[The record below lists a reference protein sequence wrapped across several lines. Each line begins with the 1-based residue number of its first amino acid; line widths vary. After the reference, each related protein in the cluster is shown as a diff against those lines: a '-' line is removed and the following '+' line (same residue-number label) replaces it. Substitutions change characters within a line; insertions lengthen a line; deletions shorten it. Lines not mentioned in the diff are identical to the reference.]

1 MKIMRV
7 VRTFLSLTNTVLL
20 IGSASVQ
27 GITATVY
34 DTDSDAN
41 KVIAADSDG
50 SVATVLP
57 SLLHRRGN
65 FGATATVVGRTL
77 DEADAALPGVKITLT
92 QTTTGQHRTVLS
104 DSSGDFVFLLLPA
117 GQYALTAERNGF
129 QKLLL
134 RGFELQVD
142 QRASFDLKL
151 KAGQISETVEIV
163 SEAPILQSET
173 ASVGTV
179 ISQEKIVRL
188 PLNGREFQQLALL
201 VPGAVPAAQGSS
213 LSFRGGFN
221 VGGARE
227 SANQFLLDG
236 VDDNN
241 SSANQFVFRPSIDM
255 IQEFKVQTNSY
266 SSEFGRGAGAQVN
279 IITKSGT
286 NRYHGN
292 AFEFLRNSAFDA
304 KNFFDLPG
312 TTPPFKRNQFGAT
325 FGGPLPLLNFGEGV
339 PVFNSGKDRTFFF
352 LSYEG
357 LRLRQ
362 GVTRTA
368 SVPTAGQR
376 QGNFG
381 ATARIR
387 DPQRVGNCNATDTT
401 ACFPNGIIPAD
412 RINSIGLAIARAFP
426 MPNNSSD
433 PVRNLVSTLS
443 RPQDADQFSVRVDHR
458 FTEKSTVFFRYSVN
472 QDQQI
477 DVFDTL
483 IGTLNSNLPGFGRND
498 NQRTES
504 ISLNYTQVINSR
516 AVNEFRF
523 GFNRL
528 RQIRAPQNRT
538 DSVSALSLTG
548 LSSDPRTFGFPAFR
562 VTGFD
567 SLGDNVQLP
576 QERTDYTYQFV
587 DNVSLQRGA
596 HTIKA
601 GLDLRPFRS
610 NNFNPGSS
618 RGDFRFTGL
627 YTNFGLA
634 DLLLGLIAQDTRG
647 VGNAERVRLQ
657 KSYGFYVQDDWKAG
671 RRLTFNLGL
680 RYELNPPLTERNN
693 LLSNFDVQTR
703 AIIIAG
709 QNGLGKEVYQTD
721 KNNFAPRFGFAWL
734 PFRDQKTVIRGGYGI
749 YYDLP
754 IVGNELGGIY
764 GNPPF
769 RSTSTFNGTLAAPI
783 SLNNPFPT
791 QSLGAS
797 TLSPTGVQRDLK
809 TSYLQN
815 FSLGVQR
822 EILKDVVIEVAYIG
836 NKGTNLI
843 RNRNINQAVLG
854 AGSIASRRPFAGF
867 GNISFRES
875 SANSTYHSLQARAE
889 KRFAQGFTF
898 LASYTFSKAIDDS
911 SGVPGSS
918 ASTNNPQNSFDLRSE
933 RGLSEFDVRHR
944 FVASFIYELPF
955 GKGKS
960 FLKSGIA
967 GQIFGNFEI
976 AGIFAAQTGRP
987 FTPRISADRS
997 NTGQLQDRP
1006 NIVGNARL
1014 SNSDP
1019 QLWFNTAAFAI
1030 PAAGTFGNAG
1040 RNILTGPGYNNADLA
1055 LVKRISFGEGR
1066 NLELRGEAF
1075 NIFNHPNF
1083 DLPNTIADSA
1093 QFGRIF
1099 SAGAA
1104 RQIQL
1109 GLKLTF

>member
-1 MKIMRV
+1 MKMK
-7 VRTFLSLTNTVLL
+7 LSIILLSIVTIVFFNTAAT
-20 IGSASVQ
+20 ISIIAQTS
-27 GITATVY
+27 TAT
-34 DTDSDAN
+34 
-41 KVIAADSDG
+41 
-50 SVATVLP
+50 L
-57 SLLHRRGN
+57 
-65 FGATATVVGRTL
+65 VGRTF
-77 DEADAALPGVKITLT
+77 DEANAVLPNVKITLT
-92 QTTTGQHRTVLS
+92 QTTTGLNRTVIS
-104 DSSGDFVFLLLPA
+104 DDSGNYVFLLLPA
-117 GQYALTAERNGF
+117 GKYRLTAELENF
-129 QKLLL
+129 QKLV
-134 RGFELQVD
+134 RSEFDLQVD
-142 QRASFDLKL
+142 QRAGLDLVL
-151 KAGQISETVEIV
+151 KSGQIAETVVVNPEV
-163 SEAPILQSET
+163 SPLQTES

-227 SANQFLLDG
+227 SSNQFLLDG
-236 VDDNN
+236 ADNNN
-241 SSANQFVFRPSIDM
+241 SSANQYVFRPSVDM

-266 SSEFGRGAGAQVN
+266 SAEFGRGAGGQVN

-286 NRYHGN
+286 NEYRGN
-292 AFEFLRNSAFDA
+292 LFEFLRNSAFDA
-304 KNFFDLPG
+304 KNFFDLP
-312 TTPPFKRNQFGAT
+312 TSSPSFKRNQFGAT
-325 FGGPLPLLNFGEGV
+325 FGGPLPFLNFGEGV
-339 PVFNSGKDRTFFF
+339 PIFNSGVNRTFFF

-362 GVTRTA
+362 GVTRSA
-368 SVPTAGQR
+368 SVPTLLQR

-381 ATARIR
+381 SAARIR
-387 DPQRVGNCNATDTT
+387 DPLRAGNCNATDTT

-412 RINSIGLAIARAFP
+412 RINPIGLAIAGFFP
-426 MPNNSSD
+426 SPNNTSD

-443 RPQDADQFSVRVDHR
+443 RPQDADQFSVRIDHR
-458 FTEKSTVFFRYSVN
+458 ISKKANLFFRYSIN

-483 IGTLNSNLPGFGRND
+483 VGTINTNLPGFGRND

-504 ISLNYTQVINSR
+504 ISFSYMQIINAR
-516 AVNEFRF
+516 TVNEFRF
-523 GFNRL
+523 GYNFL
-528 RQIRAPQNRT
+528 RQIRAPENKT
-538 DSVSALSLTG
+538 DFVSTLGLIG

-567 SLGDNVQLP
+567 PLGDNVQLP
-576 QERTDYTYQFV
+576 QERSDSTYQFI
-587 DNVSLQRGA
+587 DNITLQRGA
-596 HTIKA
+596 HTVKA
-601 GLDLRPFRS
+601 GFDLRPFRS
-610 NNFNPGSS
+610 VNFNPGSS

-627 YTNFGLA
+627 YTNNGLA

-657 KSYGFYVQDDWKAG
+657 KSYGFYVQDDWKVS

-680 RYELNPPLTERNN
+680 RYELNPPLTEPDN
-693 LLSNFDVQTR
+693 LLSNFDVAAR
-703 AIIIAG
+703 SIIIAG
-709 QNGLGKEVYQTD
+709 QNGLGSNVYATD
-721 KNNFAPRFGFAWL
+721 KNNFAPRFGFAWQ
-734 PFRDQKTVIRGGYGI
+734 PFDDRKTVVRGGYGI

-769 RSTSTFNGTLAAPI
+769 RSISTFNGTLANPI
-783 SLNNPFPT
+783 TLNNPFPT
-791 QSLGAS
+791 QSLGAA

-815 FSLGVQR
+815 FSLGIQR
-822 EILKDVVIEVAYIG
+822 EAFKDVVLEVSYIG
-836 NKGTNLI
+836 NKGTHLL

-867 GNISFRES
+867 GNIPFRES
-875 SANSTYHSLQARAE
+875 SASSTYHSLQARAE

-911 SGVPGSS
+911 SGVP
-918 ASTNNPQNSFDLRSE
+918 ASTATTNNPQNSFDLRSE

-960 FLKSGIA
+960 FLQDGFLS
-967 GQIFGNFEI
+967 QIFGNFEL
-976 AGIFAAQTGRP
+976 AGIVAAQTGRP
-987 FTPRISADRS
+987 FTPRISSDRS

-1006 NIVGNARL
+1006 NIIGNPRID
-1014 SNSDP
+1014 NPDP
-1019 QLWFNTAAFAI
+1019 QLWFNTAAFSIA
-1030 PAAGTFGNAG
+1030 PAGTFGNAG
-1040 RNILTGPGYNNADLA
+1040 RNILTGPGYSNTDIA
-1055 LVKRISFGEGR
+1055 LVKRIKLSEIR
-1066 NLELRGEAF
+1066 NLELRGEVF
-1075 NIFNHPNF
+1075 NLFNRPNF
-1083 DLPNTIADSA
+1083 DLPNAFADSA

-1099 SAGAA
+1099 SAGLA
-1104 RQIQL
+1104 RQIQF
-1109 GLKLTF
+1109 GLKFNF

>member
-1 MKIMRV
+1 MKKN
-7 VRTFLSLTNTVLL
+7 LSLVILT
-20 IGSASVQ
+20 
-27 GITATVY
+27 
-34 DTDSDAN
+34 
-41 KVIAADSDG
+41 IAAI
-50 SVATVLP
+50 AFL
-57 SLLHRRGN
+57 N
-65 FGATATVVGRTL
+65 FAASITTYAQTATATLVGRTT
-77 DEADAALPGVKITLT
+77 DEAEAALPGVKITLT
-92 QTTTGQHRTVLS
+92 QTTTGQTRTVTS
-104 DSSGDFVFLLLPA
+104 DESGNYVFLLLPA
-117 GQYALTAERNGF
+117 GKYQLTAELAGF
-129 QKLLL
+129 QRLV
-134 RGFELQVD
+134 RSEFELQVD
-142 QRASFDLKL
+142 QRAGLDLAL
-151 KAGQISETVEIV
+151 KAGQITETVEIKD
-163 SEAPILQSET
+163 EASILQTES

-227 SANQFLLDG
+227 SSNQFLLDG
-236 VDDNN
+236 ADNNN
-241 SSANQFVFRPSIDM
+241 SSANQYVFRPSVDM

-266 SSEFGRGAGAQVN
+266 SAEFGRGAGGQVN

-286 NRYHGN
+286 NEYHGN

-304 KNFFDLPG
+304 KNFFDLP
-312 TTPPFKRNQFGAT
+312 TSSPSFKRNQFGAT
-325 FGGPLPLLNFGEGV
+325 FGGPLPFLNFGEGG
-339 PVFNSGKDRTFFF
+339 PVFNSGKNRTFFF

-362 GVTRTA
+362 GVTRSA
-368 SVPTAGQR
+368 AVPSLLAR
-376 QGNFG
+376 EGNFG
-381 ATARIR
+381 ANARIR
-387 DPQRVGNCNATDTT
+387 DPQRAGNCNATDTT
-401 ACFPNGIIPAD
+401 ACFPNGIIPTN
-412 RINSIGLAIARAFP
+412 RINPIGLAIVRAFP
-426 MPNNSSD
+426 MPNNASD

-458 FTEKSTVFFRYSVN
+458 ISEKANIFFRYSIN

-483 IGTLNSNLPGFGRND
+483 VGTINTNLPGFGRDD
-498 NQRTES
+498 NQRTKS
-504 ISLNYTQVINSR
+504 ISLSYTQIINPR
-516 AVNEFRF
+516 TVNEFRF
-523 GFNRL
+523 GYNFL
-528 RQIRAPQNRT
+528 KQIRAPENKT
-538 DSVSALSLTG
+538 DFVTALGLTG

-567 SLGDNVQLP
+567 PLGDNVQLP
-576 QERTDYTYQFV
+576 QERSDSTYQFI
-587 DNVSLQRGA
+587 DNITLQRGA

-601 GLDLRPFRS
+601 GFDLRPFRS
-610 NNFNPGSS
+610 VNFNPGSS

-627 YTNFGLA
+627 YTNNGLA

-647 VGNAERVRLQ
+647 VGSAERVRLQ
-657 KSYGFYVQDDWKAG
+657 KSYGFYVQDDWKVN

-680 RYELNPPLTERNN
+680 RYELNPPLTEPNN
-693 LLSNFDVQTR
+693 LLSNFDVATR
-703 AIIIAG
+703 GIIIAG
-709 QNGLGKEVYQTD
+709 QNGLGRQVYNTD
-721 KNNFAPRFGFAWL
+721 KNNFAPRVGFAWQ
-734 PFRDQKTVIRGGYGI
+734 PFDQKTVIRGGYGI

-754 IVGNELGGIY
+754 IVGNELGALY

-769 RSTSTFNGTLAAPI
+769 RSVSTFNGTLANPI

-791 QSLGAS
+791 QSLGAA
-797 TLSPTGVQRDLK
+797 TLSPTGVQRDLQ

-815 FSLGVQR
+815 FSLGMQR
-822 EILKDVVIEVAYIG
+822 EILKDLVVEISYIG
-836 NKGTNLI
+836 NKGTNLL

-867 GNISFRES
+867 GNIPFRES
-875 SANSTYHSLQARAE
+875 SASSNYHSLQARAE

-911 SGVPGSS
+911 SGVP
-918 ASTNNPQNSFDLRSE
+918 ASTATSNNPQNSFDLRSE

-955 GKGKS
+955 GKGKQ
-960 FLKSGIA
+960 FLQSGIA
-967 GQIFGNFEI
+967 AQIFGNFEI
-976 AGIFAAQTGRP
+976 AGIVAAQTGRP
-987 FTPRISADRS
+987 FTPRISSDRS

-1006 NIVGNARL
+1006 NIVGNPRL
-1014 SNSDP
+1014 DNPDP

-1040 RNILTGPGYNNADLA
+1040 RNILTGPGYSNTDVA
-1055 LVKRISFGEGR
+1055 LVKRIGFGEVR
-1066 NLELRGEAF
+1066 NLELRVEFF
-1075 NIFNHPNF
+1075 NLFNHPNF
-1083 DLPNTIADSA
+1083 DLPNAVADSA

-1109 GLKLTF
+1109 GLKFTF

>member
-1 MKIMRV
+1 MKKKLPII
-7 VRTFLSLTNTVLL
+7 FLTC
-20 IGSASVQ
+20 A
-27 GITATVY
+27 A
-34 DTDSDAN
+34 
-41 KVIAADSDG
+41 IAF
-50 SVATVLP
+50 L
-57 SLLHRRGN
+57 N
-65 FGATATVVGRTL
+65 FAAAISIYSQTATATLVGRTT
-77 DEADAALPGVKITLT
+77 DENEAALPNVKITLRQPT
-92 QTTTGQHRTVLS
+92 NGQTRTVTS
-104 DSSGDFVFLLLPA
+104 DDSGNFVFLLLPA
-117 GQYALTAERNGF
+117 GKYELVAEREGF
-129 QKLLL
+129 QKLV
-134 RGFELQVD
+134 RREFELQVD
-142 QRASFDLKL
+142 QRAVLNLVL
-151 KAGQISETVEIV
+151 KAGQIAETVEV
-163 SEAPILQSET
+163 NSEFSPLQTES

-227 SANQFLLDG
+227 SSNQFLLDG
-236 VDDNN
+236 ADNNN
-241 SSANQFVFRPSIDM
+241 SSANQYVFRPSVDM

-266 SSEFGRGAGAQVN
+266 SAEFGRGAGGQVN

-286 NRYHGN
+286 NKYHGN

-304 KNFFDLPG
+304 KNFFDLP
-312 TTPPFKRNQFGAT
+312 TTSPSFKRNQFGAT
-325 FGGPLPLLNFGEGV
+325 FGGPLPFLNFGEGGK
-339 PVFNSGKDRTFFF
+339 VFNSGKDRTFFF
-352 LSYEG
+352 VSYEG

-362 GVTRTA
+362 GVTRSA
-368 SVPTAGQR
+368 SVPTLLQR
-376 QGNFG
+376 TGNFG

-387 DPQRVGNCNATDTT
+387 DPQRAGNCNATDTT

-426 MPNNSSD
+426 APNNASD

-443 RPQDADQFSVRVDHR
+443 RPQDADQISVRIDHR
-458 FTEKSTVFFRYSVN
+458 FSEKSNIFFRYSVN

-483 IGTLNSNLPGFGRND
+483 VGTINTNLPGFGRND
-498 NQRTES
+498 NQRTAS
-504 ISLNYTQVINSR
+504 FSFNYTQIINSR
-516 AVNEFRF
+516 TVNEFRF
-523 GFNRL
+523 GYNLL
-528 RQIRAPQNRT
+528 RQIRAPENKI
-538 DSVSALSLTG
+538 DAVSTFGLVG
-548 LSSDPRTFGFPAFR
+548 LSTDPRTFGFPAFR

-567 SLGDNVQLP
+567 PLGDNVQLP
-576 QERTDYTYQFV
+576 QERTDNTYQII
-587 DNVSLQRGA
+587 DNISLQRGA

-601 GLDLRPFRS
+601 GIDLRPFRS
-610 NNFNPGSS
+610 QNFNPGSS

-627 YTNFGLA
+627 YTNNGLA

-647 VGNAERVRLQ
+647 VGSAERVRLQ
-657 KSYGFYVQDDWKAG
+657 KSYGFYAQDDWKVN
-671 RRLTFNLGL
+671 RRLTFNFGL
-680 RYELNPPLTERNN
+680 RYELNPPLTEPSN
-693 LLSNFDVQTR
+693 LLSNFDVATR

-709 QNGLGKEVYQTD
+709 QNGLGSNVYNTD
-721 KNNFAPRFGFAWL
+721 KNNFAPRVGFAWQ
-734 PFRDQKTVIRGGYGI
+734 PFDDGKTVVRGGYGI

-769 RSTSTFNGTLAAPI
+769 RSISTFNGTLANPI

-791 QSLGAS
+791 QSLGAA

-822 EILKDVVIEVAYIG
+822 EIFKDVVLEVSYIG
-836 NKGTNLI
+836 NKGTNLL

-867 GNISFRES
+867 GNIPYRES
-875 SANSTYHSLQARAE
+875 SASSTYHSLQARAE
-889 KRFAQGFTF
+889 KRFSQGFTF

-911 SGVPGSS
+911 SGVP
-918 ASTNNPQNSFDLRSE
+918 ASTATTNNPQNSFDLRAE

-960 FLKSGIA
+960 FLQDGIA
-967 GQIFGNFEI
+967 AQIFGNFEI
-976 AGIFAAQTGRP
+976 AGIVAA
-987 FTPRISADRS
+987 
-997 NTGQLQDRP
+997 QLQDRP
-1006 NIVGNARL
+1006 NVVGNPRL
-1014 SNSDP
+1014 DNPDP

-1030 PAAGTFGNAG
+1030 APAGTFGNAG
-1040 RNILTGPGYNNADLA
+1040 RNILTGPGYTNTDVA
-1055 LVKRISFGEGR
+1055 LVKRIKFSEIR
-1066 NLELRGEAF
+1066 NLELRAEFF
-1075 NIFNHPNF
+1075 NLFNRANF
-1083 DLPNTIADSA
+1083 DLPNAFADSA

-1099 SAGAA
+1099 SAGPA
-1104 RQIQL
+1104 RQIQF
-1109 GLKLTF
+1109 GIKFDF

>member
-1 MKIMRV
+1 MKPAST
-7 VRTFLSLTNTVLL
+7 VRYFIILL
-20 IGSASVQ
+20 A
-27 GITATVY
+27 A
-34 DTDSDAN
+34 A
-41 KVIAADSDG
+41 IAFFS
-50 SVATVLP
+50 SVASIPIFAQT
-57 SLLHRRGN
+57 
-65 FGATATVVGRTL
+65 ATATMVGRTI
-77 DEADAALPGVKITLT
+77 DEANADLSEVKITLK
-92 QTTTGQHRTVLS
+92 QTTTGQQRTVLS

-117 GQYALTAERNGF
+117 GQYTLTAERSGF

-142 QRASFDLKL
+142 QRASLDLKL
-151 KAGQISETVEIV
+151 KAGQISETVEV
-163 SEAPILQSET
+163 NAEVPILQSET

-221 VGGARE
+221 VSGARE

-236 VDDNN
+236 ADDNN
-241 SSANQFVFRPSIDM
+241 SSANQYVFRPSIDM
-255 IQEFKVQTNSY
+255 IQEFKVQTSSY
-266 SSEFGRGAGAQVN
+266 SAEFGRGAGAQVN

-312 TTPPFKRNQFGAT
+312 KTPPFKRNQFGAT
-325 FGGPLPLLNFGEGV
+325 FGGPLPFLHFGEGV
-339 PVFNSGKDRTFFF
+339 PVFSSGKDRTFFF

-368 SVPTAGQR
+368 SVPTALQR
-376 QGNFG
+376 IGNFG

-387 DPQRVGNCNATDTT
+387 DPQRVGSCNATDTT
-401 ACFPNGIIPAD
+401 ACFPNGIIPPE
-412 RINSIGLAIARAFP
+412 RINSIGQAIARAFP
-426 MPNNSSD
+426 LPNNASD
-433 PVRNLVSTLS
+433 PVRNLVSTVS
-443 RPQDADQFSVRVDHR
+443 RPQDADQFSIRIDHR
-458 FTEKSTVFFRYSVN
+458 FSDKSNFFFRYSVN

-477 DVFDTL
+477 DVFDSL
-483 IGTLNSNLPGFGRND
+483 VGTLNTNLPGFGRND
-498 NQRTES
+498 NQLTKS
-504 ISLNYTQVINSR
+504 VSFNYTQIINSR
-516 AVNEFRF
+516 TVNEFRF
-523 GFNRL
+523 GYNFL
-528 RQIRAPQNRT
+528 RQIRAPENKT
-538 DSVSALSLTG
+538 DSVTALGLTG

-567 SLGDNVQLP
+567 PLGNNVQLP
-576 QERTDYTYQFV
+576 QERTDKTFQIV
-587 DNVSLQRGA
+587 DSISLQRGS
-596 HTIKA
+596 HTVKA
-601 GLDLRPFRS
+601 GVDLRPFRS

-627 YTNFGLA
+627 YTSFGLA
-634 DLLLGLIAQDTRG
+634 DLLLGLIAQDTFG
-647 VGNAERVRLQ
+647 VGNAERVRQQ
-657 KSYGFYVQDDWKAG
+657 KSYGFYAQDDWKAS
-671 RRLTFNLGL
+671 RCLTFNIGL
-680 RYELNPPLTERNN
+680 RYELNPPLTEPSN

-703 AIIIAG
+703 SIIIAG
-709 QNGLGKEVYQTD
+709 QNGLGRQVYQTD
-721 KNNFAPRFGFAWL
+721 KNNFAPRLGFAWL
-734 PFRDQKTVIRGGYGI
+734 PFKDQKTVIRGGYGI

-754 IVGNELGGIY
+754 IVGNELGALY

-797 TLSPTGVQRDLK
+797 TLSPTGVQRDLT

-822 EILKDVVIEVAYIG
+822 EILKDLVVEVSYIG
-836 NKGTNLI
+836 SKGTHLL
-843 RNRNINQAVLG
+843 RTRNINQAVLG
-854 AGSIASRRPFAGF
+854 AGTIASRRPFAGF
-867 GNISFRES
+867 GNIAFRES
-875 SANSTYHSLQARAE
+875 SANSIYHSMQTRAE

-898 LASYTFSKAIDDS
+898 LASYTWSKSIDDS
-911 SGVPGSS
+911 SGVPSS
-918 ASTNNPQNSFDLRSE
+918 IASTNNPQNSFDLHSE

-960 FLKSGIA
+960 FLTSGIA

-976 AGIFAAQTGRP
+976 AGIFAAQTGRA

-1006 NIVGNARL
+1006 NIVDNPNL
-1014 SNSDP
+1014 SNPDP
-1019 QLWFNTAAFAI
+1019 QLWFDTAAFSI
-1030 PAAGTFGNAG
+1030 PAAGTFGSAG
-1040 RNILTGPGYNNADLA
+1040 RNILTGPGYTIADLA
-1055 LVKRISFGEGR
+1055 LVKRIRFGDGR
-1066 NLELRGEAF
+1066 NLEFRVEAF
-1075 NIFNHPNF
+1075 NIINHPNF
-1083 DLPNTIADSA
+1083 DLPNSIADSA

-1109 GLKLTF
+1109 GFKLNF

>member
-1 MKIMRV
+1 M
-7 VRTFLSLTNTVLL
+7 
-20 IGSASVQ
+20 
-27 GITATVY
+27 
-34 DTDSDAN
+34 
-41 KVIAADSDG
+41 
-50 SVATVLP
+50 
-57 SLLHRRGN
+57 
-65 FGATATVVGRTL
+65 
-77 DEADAALPGVKITLT
+77 
-92 QTTTGQHRTVLS
+92 
-104 DSSGDFVFLLLPA
+104 
-117 GQYALTAERNGF
+117 
-129 QKLLL
+129 
-134 RGFELQVD
+134 
-142 QRASFDLKL
+142 
-151 KAGQISETVEIV
+151 
-163 SEAPILQSET
+163 
-173 ASVGTV
+173 
-179 ISQEKIVRL
+179 
-188 PLNGREFQQLALL
+188 ALL

-236 VDDNN
+236 VDNNN
-241 SSANQFVFRPSIDM
+241 SSANQYTFRPSVDM

-266 SSEFGRGAGAQVN
+266 SAEFGRGAGAQVN

-286 NRYHGN
+286 NDYHGN
-292 AFEFLRNSAFDA
+292 VFEFLRNSKFDA
-304 KNFFDLPG
+304 KNFFDLPS
-312 TTPPFKRNQFGAT
+312 TTPSFKRNQFGAT
-325 FGGPLPLLNFGEGV
+325 FGGPLPFLNFGEGG
-339 PVFNSGKDRTFFF
+339 PVFNSGKNRTFFF

-362 GVTRTA
+362 GVTRSA
-368 SVPTAGQR
+368 AVPNLLAR
-376 QGNFG
+376 EGNFG
-381 ATARIR
+381 AAARIR
-387 DPQRVGNCNATDTT
+387 DPQRAGNCNATDTT
-401 ACFPNGIIPAD
+401 ACFPNGIIPAN
-412 RINSIGLAIARAFP
+412 RINPIGLAIARAFP
-426 MPNNSSD
+426 APNNASD

-458 FTEKSTVFFRYSVN
+458 FSEKANVFFRYSIN

-483 IGTLNSNLPGFGRND
+483 VGTINTNLPGFGRND

-504 ISLNYTQVINSR
+504 ISFNYTQIINSR
-516 AVNEFRF
+516 TVNEFRF
-523 GFNRL
+523 GYNLL
-528 RQIRAPQNRT
+528 RQIRAPENKT
-538 DSVSALSLTG
+538 DSVSALGLIG
-548 LSSDPRTFGFPAFR
+548 LSGDPRTFGFPAFR

-576 QERTDYTYQFV
+576 QERTDYTYQIV
-587 DNVSLQRGA
+587 DNISLQRGA

-601 GLDLRPFRS
+601 GIDLRPFRS
-610 NNFNPGSS
+610 VNFNPGSS

-627 YTNFGLA
+627 YTNNGLA

-657 KSYGFYVQDDWKAG
+657 KSYGFYVQDDWKVN

-680 RYELNPPLTERNN
+680 RYELNPPLTEPNN
-693 LLSNFDVQTR
+693 LLSNFDVATR
-703 AIIIAG
+703 TIIIAG
-709 QNGLGKEVYQTD
+709 QNGLGSNVYQTD
-721 KNNFAPRFGFAWL
+721 KNNFAPRVGFAWQ
-734 PFRDQKTVIRGGYGI
+734 PFDQKTVVRGGYGI

-769 RSTSTFNGTLAAPI
+769 RSISTFNGSLANPI

-797 TLSPTGVQRDLK
+797 TLSPTGVQRDLQ

-822 EILKDVVIEVAYIG
+822 EILRDVVVEVSYIG
-836 NKGTNLI
+836 NKGTNLL

-854 AGSIASRRPFAGF
+854 TGSIASRRPFANF
-867 GNISFRES
+867 GNIPFRES
-875 SANSTYHSLQARAE
+875 SASSTYHSLQARAE

-911 SGVPGSS
+911 SGVPGSTATS
-918 ASTNNPQNSFDLRSE
+918 NNPQNSFDLQSE

-944 FVASFIYELPF
+944 FVTSFIYELPF
-955 GKGKS
+955 GKGKQ
-960 FLKSGIA
+960 FLQNGIA
-967 GQIFGNFEI
+967 SSIFGNFEI

-987 FTPRISADRS
+987 FTPRISSDRS

-1006 NIVGNARL
+1006 NVVGNPRL
-1014 SNSDP
+1014 DNPDP

-1040 RNILTGPGYNNADLA
+1040 RNILTGPGYSNTDVA
-1055 LVKRISFGEGR
+1055 LVKRIGFGEVR
-1066 NLELRGEAF
+1066 NLELRAEFF
-1075 NIFNHPNF
+1075 NLFNRPNF
-1083 DLPNTIADSA
+1083 DLPNAVADSA

-1109 GLKLTF
+1109 GLKFTF